1 MLKKHDKLFLAP
13 GVLQV
18 INLEQ
23 GDDVLLSAQAR
34 YFNSIHTPLAKSS
47 NLWRFAMGI

>member
-23 GDDVLLSAQAR
+23 EADVLLSAQAR
-34 YFNSIHTPLAKSS
+34 YFNSSYSISQKQ
-47 NLWRFAMGI
+47 